1 MQLKRLITPRTNLS
15 PFKLFQVDDGFIA
28 EEDDK
33 VVFKYK
39 SQHLVTVYVKQELAR
54 RRNIK
59 NNLIIEELARFRAEG
74 IL

>member
-1 MQLKRLITPRTNLS
+1 
-15 PFKLFQVDDGFIA
+15 VDDGFIA

-59 NNLIIEELARFRAEG
+59 NNLIIEELAKFRTQG